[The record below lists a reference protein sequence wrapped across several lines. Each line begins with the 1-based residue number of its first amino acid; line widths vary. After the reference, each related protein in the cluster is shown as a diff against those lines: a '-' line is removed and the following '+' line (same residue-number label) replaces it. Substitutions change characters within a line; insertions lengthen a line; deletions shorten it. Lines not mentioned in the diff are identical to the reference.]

1 VNPNT
6 EEARRLAGVLRKVI
20 PYEGN
25 EWDLDEAAR
34 QLCALADEV
43 ERLEADR
50 RSSEMRALMVLV
62 ADEIISSDRA
72 REIVAMTHEEQREHW
87 RREHKQALDEK
98 LTILLV
104 ENGALRAAN
113 RRMADMTELPHHPD
127 DFSESEEE
135 ADE

>member
-1 VNPNT
+1 MIDVTPD
-6 EEARRLAGVLRKVI
+6 EARRLAGDMHARYLDHSDALRS
-20 PYEGN
+20 
-25 EWDLDEAAR
+25 LAA
-34 QLCALADEV
+34 QV